1 MTSPTPAQQHVA
13 DFKLSITKALADQLA
28 ERLAPLQ
35 PHELTDD
42 AVEQLERRSGV
53 YLLYH
58 QAHRVYVGKAQQP
71 LPSRLRQHWR
81 KLMGREG
88 LALVDVGFVCL
99 YVDEDLDAAAP
110 EKLLIRR
117 YRAEGG
123 PDGVPWNVNGF
134 GNKDPGRNRDRS
146 AVPRN
151 HFDARYPANLD
162 WPLELTAGSR
172 PLAQVLA
179 EAKRQLPYNLR
190 FERTPA
196 ARVAYTAEIDVPAGP
211 LPLAQFLEV
220 AIAALPPAWQATA
233 LPGYVI
239 LYGERS
245 ELPSAR
251 AWWRREDGAVEVTYH
266 DMQLGDEEEIEEE
279 PTDGSDSGEE

>member
-1 MTSPTPAQQHVA
+1 MTVQPHSQPHVA

-28 ERLAPLQ
+28 ERLEPLR
-35 PHELTDD
+35 PHELTED
-42 AVEQLERRSGV
+42 AVEQLDRRSGV

-58 QAHRVYVGKAQQP
+58 RRHRVYVGKAQQS
-71 LPSRLRQHWR
+71 LPTRLRQHWR
-81 KLMGREG
+81 KLRGREG
-88 LALVDVGFVCL
+88 LILADVGFVCL

-123 PDGVPWNVNGF
+123 PGGVPWNVNGF

-162 WPLELTAGSR
+162 WPLELTAGLR
-172 PLAQVLA
+172 PLGEVLS

-190 FERTPA
+190 YERGA
-196 ARVAYTAEIDVPAGP
+196 RARVAYEAELDVPAGP
-211 LPLAQFLEV
+211 LTLAQFLELV
-220 AIAALPPAWQATA
+220 IAVLPPSWQATA
-233 LPGYVI
+233 LPGYLI
-239 LYGERS
+239 LYSERS

-251 AWWRREDGAVEVTYH
+251 AWWRREDDGVRVIHH
-266 DMQLGDEEEIEEE
+266 DMQLGDEEEIKEE
-279 PTDGSDSGEE
+279 PNDGSDREE